1 MKYISYYELIKEMA
15 EEEGIK
21 LRDENGLDEKV
32 LDEFK
37 KNKRRHFR
45 NIAKQVGNLEHFSY
59 LRKKRYR
66 IPIEDKEA
74 IKYQLRQE
82 TKPLLKKVKKRLN
95 AKLTLDHIV
104 DMDHIKEELRS
115 VLKQRLQQANGKVL
129 EDIISSV
136 VDFLKRSDIDEVA
149 KRTPEQDEE
158 AIDQLTEAILGVI
171 KYRIQNPITH
181 ADVDEVIQPV
191 IYKGVTRCSEEKQ
204 RELRNI
210 MCTSYQLYTRGAT
223 DYVIDAMK
231 GLMERDIGHMLGTEI
246 HHNRKTAFIKDEDSA
261 WLVYWYLKMMDDQSR
276 RWNKM
281 YDIIADLRMEEFCQ
295 HAETG
300 RLEMLESPNAIKR
313 AYATLLE
320 EEQEIPIRFNKIE
333 KIPAEQREQLFPIL
347 KEAIAKK
354 QKRK

>member
-115 VLKQRLQQANGKVL
+115 VLKQRLQQADSRWDKGDVPCAK
-129 EDIISSV
+129 
-136 VDFLKRSDIDEVA
+136 
-149 KRTPEQDEE
+149 KRTEYSGWNSCPGRSSQPP
-158 AIDQLTEAILGVI
+158 G
-171 KYRIQNPITH
+171 
-181 ADVDEVIQPV
+181 IQPW
-191 IYKGVTRCSEEKQ
+191 
-204 RELRNI
+204 
-210 MCTSYQLYTRGAT
+210 
-223 DYVIDAMK
+223 D
-231 GLMERDIGHMLGTEI
+231 
-246 HHNRKTAFIKDEDSA
+246 
-261 WLVYWYLKMMDDQSR
+261 
-276 RWNKM
+276 
-281 YDIIADLRMEEFCQ
+281 
-295 HAETG
+295 
-300 RLEMLESPNAIKR
+300 
-313 AYATLLE
+313 
-320 EEQEIPIRFNKIE
+320 
-333 KIPAEQREQLFPIL
+333 
-347 KEAIAKK
+347 
-354 QKRK
+354 